1 MTLMK
6 QWKVV
11 VPLVLFLVMAVFLG
25 LGLGRDPREVPSP
38 FIDKPAP
45 ALALPRLD
53 DAQVMLRRDDLLGQ
67 VWMLNVWASW
77 CAACREEHATLVAL
91 SQRKLLPIY
100 GLNYK
105 DTRVAGQAWLRRF
118 GNPYTASAFDE
129 KGSAGIDWGVYGVPE
144 TFVIDAQGR
153 VRFKHVGALTEEVIA
168 TRIEPLLK
176 KLRP

>member
-1 MTLMK
+1 VLVELAK
-6 QWKVV
+6 SNVV
-11 VPLVLFLVMAVFLG
+11 
-25 LGLGRDPREVPSP
+25 
-38 FIDKPAP
+38 
-45 ALALPRLD
+45 
-53 DAQVMLRRDDLLGQ
+53 
-67 VWMLNVWASW
+67 
-77 CAACREEHATLVAL
+77 
-91 SQRKLLPIY
+91 PIY

-129 KGSAGIDWGVYGVPE
+129 KGTAGIDWGVYGVPE